1 MSDSRLLIPDGVKPE
16 FVLDNTEKRSCTI
29 FPEESGCHRYQIFR
43 SEDLPEKILFQY
55 IGMVRNPDET
65 ASPKYKAQ
73 AVTSKELRLFGK
85 RGLENG
91 FSIMDKICKTLL
103 EGQKD
108 ITIAR
113 SIKRSDLQEG
123 KGENFTYWLASG
135 TQNELLGV
143 QSIDPDII
151 ICGSVPG
158 SNNSMIFSYDLSEIV
173 SLPVRP
179 TVVLK
184 KKIRFSQNETSKVT
198 WVDL

>member
-1 MSDSRLLIPDGVKPE
+1 MLDSRLLIPDGVKPE

-113 SIKRSDLQEG
+113 SIKRS
-123 KGENFTYWLASG
+123 A
-135 TQNELLGV
+135 NELLGV

-179 TVVLK
+179 TVILK
-184 KKIRFSQNETSKVT
+184 RKIRVRQNRTSKIT

>member
-1 MSDSRLLIPDGVKPE
+1 MSDSRLLLPDGIKAE

-29 FPEESGCHRYQIFR
+29 FPEESGYHRCQTFR

-55 IGMVRNPDET
+55 IGMVRNSDET
-65 ASPKYKAQ
+65 LSPKYKAQ
-73 AVTSKELRLFGK
+73 AVTAKELRLFGK
-85 RGLENG
+85 IGLENG
-91 FSIMDKICKTLL
+91 FGIMDKIYRILL

-108 ITIAR
+108 IAIAK
-113 SIKRSDLQEG
+113 SIKRSDLREG
-123 KGENFTYWLASG
+123 TGENFTYWLATG
-135 TQNELLGV
+135 TANEILGV
-143 QSIDPDII
+143 QSIGTDII

-158 SNNSMIFSYDLSEIV
+158 SDNSMIFSYDLSEIV

-184 KKIRFSQNETSKVT
+184 RKIRLRKNEASSFT

>member
-1 MSDSRLLIPDGVKPE
+1 MPYGVKSE
-16 FVLDNTEKRSCTI
+16 FVLDNIENRSCTI
-29 FPEESGCHRYQIFR
+29 FPEESGCHRYQTFR

-55 IGMVRNPDET
+55 IGLVRNSDET

-91 FSIMDKICKTLL
+91 FGIMDKICKTLI
-103 EGQKD
+103 EGLKD
-108 ITIAR
+108 IAIAR
-113 SIKRSDLQEG
+113 SIKRSDLKEG
-123 KGENFTYWLASG
+123 AGENFTYWLASG
-135 TQNELLGV
+135 TENELLGV
-143 QSIDPDII
+143 ESIGSDII

-158 SNNSMIFSYDLSEIV
+158 SDNSMIFSYDLGEVV

-184 KKIRFSQNETSKVT
+184 KKISFRKNEASRFT

>member
-1 MSDSRLLIPDGVKPE
+1 MSDSRLLLPDGIKAE

-29 FPEESGCHRYQIFR
+29 FPEESGYHRCQTFR

-55 IGMVRNPDET
+55 IGMVRNSDET
-65 ASPKYKAQ
+65 LSPKYKAQ
-73 AVTSKELRLFGK
+73 AVTAKVLRLFGK
-85 RGLENG
+85 VGLENG
-91 FSIMDKICKTLL
+91 FGIMDKIYRILL

-108 ITIAR
+108 IAIAK
-113 SIKRSDLQEG
+113 SIKRSDLREG
-123 KGENFTYWLASG
+123 TGENFTYWLASG
-135 TQNELLGV
+135 TQTELLGV
-143 QSIDPDII
+143 QNISSDIM

-158 SNNSMIFSYDLSEIV
+158 SDNSMIFSYDLSEIV

-184 KKIRFSQNETSKVT
+184 RKIRLRKNEASSFT

>member
-16 FVLDNTEKRSCTI
+16 FVLDNTEKRRCTI

-43 SEDLPEKILFQY
+43 SEDLPETILFHY
-55 IGMVRNPDET
+55 IGMVRNSDET

-91 FSIMDKICKTLL
+91 FGIMDKICKTLL

-113 SIKRSDLQEG
+113 SIKRSDLREG

-184 KKIRFSQNETSKVT
+184 KKIRFRQNETSEVT